1 MSDNIKD
8 VEIKVIGVGG
18 GGGNMVNHMIKE
30 GISGIDMIVANTD
43 AQALESSLAK
53 QKIQLGAKKTRGLG
67 AGMKPEVGA
76 KAAEESFDEIKDL
89 LDGANMVFIATGLG
103 GGTGTGAAPVVARA
117 AREVGALTIS
127 VVTRPFFFEGKKR
140 DKLALAGIDELKV
153 ESDSMVVIQNDKLLS
168 IIEKSLGTSES
179 FKMVDSV
186 LTRAVSGMSSVVLSC
201 SESDINT
208 DFADVKTI
216 MEHRGLAILSV
227 GESVGDDA
235 AVEAITNAIESPLLD
250 NLSIK
255 GALGVLIH
263 FQINPNFP
271 LLQIQ
276 SAMDI
281 IHDSADEDAD
291 IIFGTTTNEKLA
303 DNEVK
308 ITIVATGFGSSNHDI
323 STKKISSVNNS
334 DKTPEFEIKPDTTI
348 AEQTTPPTIA
358 GINNKFAEN
367 GGYIIENV
375 RDIDLDIPT
384 FLRNK
389 MD

>member
-1 MSDNIKD
+1 MSENIKS
-8 VEIKVIGVGG
+8 VNIKVIGVGG

-30 GISGIDMIVANTD
+30 GVSGIDMIVANTD
-43 AQALESSLAK
+43 AQALESSLAPK
-53 QKIQLGAKKTRGLG
+53 KIQLGTKKTQGLG

-76 KAAEESFDEIKDL
+76 KAAEESYEELKEL

-117 AREVGALTIS
+117 AKEVGALAIS
-127 VVTRPFFFEGKKR
+127 IVTRPFFFEGRKR
-140 DKLALAGIDELKV
+140 DKLAIAGAEALKA
-153 ESDSMVVIQNDKLLS
+153 ESDSMVVIKNDKLLT
-168 IIEKSLGTSES
+168 IIEKTLGTNDS
-179 FKMVDSV
+179 FKLVDSV
-186 LTRAVSGMSSVVLSC
+186 LSRAVSGMSSVVLSC
-201 SESDINT
+201 NESDINT

-216 MEHRGLAILSV
+216 MEHKGSAILSV

-235 AVEAITNAIESPLLD
+235 AVEAVTNAIESPLLD

-255 GALGVLIH
+255 GAHGVLIH

-276 SAMDI
+276 SAMNI
-281 IHDSADEDAD
+281 INDNAHEDAD
-291 IIFGTTTNEKLA
+291 IIFGTTSNEKLA

-308 ITIVATGFGSSNHDI
+308 ITIVATGFGSEEELP
-323 STKKISSVNNS
+323 VNN
-334 DKTPEFEIKPDTTI
+334 TQVAPQMETNQDTTEKKSI
-348 AEQTTPPTIA
+348 PQL
-358 GINNKFAEN
+358 NNTVKQN

-384 FLRNK
+384 FLRK
-389 MD
+389 RMD

>member
-140 DKLALAGIDELKV
+140 DKLALAGIEELKV

-201 SESDINT
+201 NESDINT